1 MKRFFLFFT
10 CLSALIL
17 TSCAGLIRKPEARR
31 PIVHLIPQ
39 PVQIQYQG
47 TGFMLDSKIPV
58 DIRNPE
64 LDGIG
69 DYLADFVNLHFKLNL
84 DFAAAPGDR
93 GIILKIDPAVTH
105 DEGYI
110 LRADEKGVVIAG
122 KKPAGVFYGV
132 QTLLQ
137 LIYPNPMDAGAG
149 GSAEF
154 LIPGV
159 LITDQPRFPWRGMHL
174 DVCRHFF
181 PKEFVKR
188 YIDLLAMHKMNVF
201 HWHLTEDQGWRIEI
215 KRYPKLTEIGAWRV
229 DREGEKWDKRKRA
242 MPGEKATYGGYYTQ
256 EELREVVAYAAS
268 RYVTVVPE
276 IEMPAHAV
284 AALAAYPQYSCTGGP
299 FSVMTGGYWPI
310 TDIFCAGNDS
320 TFEFLENV
328 LSEVIG
334 LFPGTFIH
342 IGGDEA
348 AKDNWKK
355 CPKCQER
362 IRTEGLKD
370 EGELQSYFIKRIEK
384 FIASKGRRLIG
395 WDEIL
400 EGGLPPEATVMSWR
414 GMKGGITAASEGH
427 DVVMT
432 PTDFCYFDYYQ
443 AKEDEPQGIG
453 GFLPLEKV
461 YGFEP
466 VPGELDAD
474 KQKHIL
480 GAQGNVWTEYIP
492 TPEHAEYMVLPRMC
506 GLAEVVWSPKNARDW
521 TDFQDRLNTHCRRL
535 DIIGANYRRPAPSL

>member
-1 MKRFFLFFT
+1 MKRFFPFFT
-10 CLSALIL
+10 CLSALIVM
-17 TSCAGLIRKPEARR
+17 SCAGPIRR
-31 PIVHLIPQ
+31 PEPRRAAVHLIPR
-39 PVQIQYQG
+39 PTQIEYQG
-47 TGFMLDSKIPV
+47 TGFTLNSKTPV

-64 LDGIG
+64 LDGIA
-69 DYLADFVNLHFKLNL
+69 DYLSDFTALHFKLNL
-84 DFAAAPGDR
+84 EFAAAPGDR
-93 GIILKIDPAVTH
+93 GIILKLDPAVVH

-137 LIYPNPMDAGAG
+137 LISQNQKTDSSG
-149 GSAEF
+149 EF
-154 LIPGV
+154 LMPGV
-159 LITDQPRFPWRGMHL
+159 LVTDQPRFPWRGMHL

-215 KRYPKLTEIGAWRV
+215 KRYPKLTEVGAWRV
-229 DREGEKWDKRKRA
+229 DRSGVKWDQRERA
-242 MPGEKATYGGYYTQ
+242 MPGEKATYGGYYSQ
-256 EELREVVAYAAS
+256 DDVREVVAYAAS
-268 RYVTVVPE
+268 RFVTVMPE

-284 AALAAYPQYSCTGGP
+284 AALAAYPQFSCTGGP

-320 TFEFLENV
+320 TFQFLENI
-328 LSEVIG
+328 LSEAID
-334 LFPGTFIH
+334 LFPGTFVH

-362 IRTEGLKD
+362 IRVNGLKD

-384 FIASKGRRLIG
+384 FIASRGKRLIG

-400 EGGLPPEATVMSWR
+400 EGGLPEEATVMSWR
-414 GMKGGITAASEGH
+414 GMQGGITAASEGH

-432 PTDFCYFDYYQ
+432 PTDYCYFDYYQ
-443 AKEDEPQGIG
+443 AKEGEPPGIG

-466 VPGELDAD
+466 VPGDLDAD

-492 TPEHAEYMVLPRMC
+492 TPKHAEYMALPRMC
-506 GLAEVVWSPKNARDW
+506 GLAEVVWSPKNLRDW
-521 TDFQDRLNTHCRRL
+521 KDFQARL
-535 DIIGANYRRPAPSL
+535 DTHFRLLDLLDVNYRRQAQQ

>member
-1 MKRFFLFFT
+1 MKRLFPFFS
-10 CLSALIL
+10 CLSAVIL
-17 TSCAGLIRKPEARR
+17 MSCAGMMRKPDARR
-31 PIVHLIPQ
+31 PVVHLIPQ
-39 PVQIQYQG
+39 PVQIQY
-47 TGFMLDSKIPV
+47 LDSEFTIDSNTSIESANP
-58 DIRNPE
+58 DLEGIRA
-64 LDGIG
+64 
-69 DYLADFVNLHFKLNL
+69 YLSEFLGLHLKLGL
-84 DFAAAPGDR
+84 KSGPR
-93 GIILKIDPAVTH
+93 GSGKNIRLRIDPSVTH
-105 DEGYI
+105 EEGYV
-110 LRADEKGVVIAG
+110 LRVDGKGVTVSG
-122 KKPAGVFYGV
+122 RKPAGVFYGV

-137 LIYPNPMDAGAG
+137 LIQQNQKE
-149 GSAEF
+149 GSSGEF

-229 DREGEKWDKRKRA
+229 DRSGVKWDQRKRA
-242 MPGEKATYGGYYTQ
+242 EPGENAGYGGYYTQ
-256 EELREVVAYAAS
+256 DDVREVVAYAAS
-268 RYVTVVPE
+268 RFVTVVPE
-276 IEMPAHAV
+276 IEMPGHAV

-320 TFEFLENV
+320 TFIFLENI
-328 LSEVIG
+328 LSEVID
-334 LFPGTFIH
+334 LFPGIYVH

-362 IRTEGLKD
+362 IRAHGLKD

-400 EGGLPPEATVMSWR
+400 EGGLPEEATVMSWR
-414 GMKGGITAASEGH
+414 GMQGGITAASEGH

-432 PTDFCYFDYYQ
+432 PTDYCYFDYYQ
-443 AKEDEPQGIG
+443 AKEGEPPGIG

-480 GAQGNVWTEYIP
+480 GAQGNLWTEYIP
-492 TPEHAEYMVLPRMC
+492 EPKHAEYMALPRMC
-506 GLAEVVWSPKNARDW
+506 GLSEVVWSPKDARDW
-521 TDFQDRLNTHCRRL
+521 TDFRNRLNTHFRL
-535 DIIGANYRRPAPSL
+535 LDLLNVNYRRPAAE